1 MSILCLVLHV
11 SCVYDYVLK
20 LLSDFFGT
28 RSGFFSEVGIPAA
41 GQHDTLRLS
50 CYDANWREH
59 AESKAIEIRMPCPHT
74 L

>member
-1 MSILCLVLHV
+1 MSIMCLVMHV
-11 SCVYDYVLK
+11 LCVYVLK
-20 LLSDFFGT
+20 LLSGFFGT

-50 CYDANWREH
+50 CYDANWRDH
-59 AESKAIEIRMPCPHT
+59 AESKAIEIRMLCPHT